1 MAKVTRKK
9 ETVLYYNPGSAD
21 RARLMKG
28 VLVRMGIRIR
38 NIAPDQ
44 VLQQVGYLAGLPDY
58 TETELTEG
66 ETLPEI
72 PEEVLVLQGFGNRR
86 LDELLTQLRRVKA
99 PNIEL
104 KAVVTEHN
112 SSWSFYQLYEE
123 LRQEREK
130 ILEAEAERKAEAEQD
145 NAE

>member
-58 TETELTEG
+58 TETEMPEG
-66 ETLPEI
+66 EDLPEI
-72 PEEVLVLQGFGNRR
+72 SEEVLVLQGFGNRR

-130 ILEAEAERKAEAEQD
+130 IMDAEAERKAEAEQD
-145 NAE
+145 NTE